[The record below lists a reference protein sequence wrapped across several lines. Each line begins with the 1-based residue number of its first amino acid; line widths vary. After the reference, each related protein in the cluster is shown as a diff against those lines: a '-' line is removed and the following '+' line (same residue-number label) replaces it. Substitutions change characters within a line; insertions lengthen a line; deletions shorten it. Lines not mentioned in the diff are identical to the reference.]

1 MWIWFNWN
9 HPIDTKYI
17 GVSVGVGVSVDVDD
31 SIELNFNWIS
41 N

>member
-9 HPIDTKYI
+9 RSIDTKYI
-17 GVSVGVGVSVDVDD
+17 GVGVGVSVDADD